1 MPTEAGFLSPE
12 FACGKKKNPRIVC
25 NNFQLAKTVY
35 STGTRTRARENA
47 IIIQNILFLV
57 ASGIAVLAYG
67 HPRPALAMG
76 A

>member
-35 STGTRTRARENA
+35 STGTRTRARKKCHYYSKYS
-47 IIIQNILFLV
+47 FLV

-67 HPRPALAMG
+67 HPRPALALG

>member
-1 MPTEAGFLSPE
+1 LPKPSIPLGLEPAHV
-12 FACGKKKNPRIVC
+12 K
-25 NNFQLAKTVY
+25 
-35 STGTRTRARENA
+35 NA

-67 HPRPALAMG
+67 HPRPALALG